1 MEGEGRLAATTGREG
16 LDPAGRSS
24 ALAGRAGVVDAFVA
38 LLVRALDLDRV
49 LLLLE
54 EGPGGPLRCV
64 GSSGPVPTDP
74 VAPRAVPPG
83 GPWSAT
89 FPFETGGRPS
99 GLLLLGRPDGA
110 PLDAKDY
117 AFARPL

>member
-16 LDPAGRSS
+16 SDPAGRSS

-49 LLLLE
+49 LFLVE
-54 EGPGGPLRCV
+54 EAPGRPFRCV
-64 GSSGPVPTDP
+64 GSHGPVPTEP
-74 VAPRAVPPG
+74 VAPSAVPPG

-89 FPFETGGRPS
+89 FPVETGGRS
-99 GLLLLGRPDGA
+99 A
-110 PLDAKDY
+110 
-117 AFARPL
+117 